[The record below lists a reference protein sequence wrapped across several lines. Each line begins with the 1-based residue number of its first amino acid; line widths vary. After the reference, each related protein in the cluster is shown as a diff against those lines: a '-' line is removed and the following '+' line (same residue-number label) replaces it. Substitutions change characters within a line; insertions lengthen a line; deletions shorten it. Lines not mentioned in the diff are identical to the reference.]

1 MSSPGMFGGYQ
12 ETSRE
17 LVVTSF
23 SDGQSGGEA
32 TEQKGWKG
40 RELEKISGLNTRAID
55 KLWSDI
61 HVVTVQHRLGTIAV
75 H

>member
-17 LVVTSF
+17 SVVTSV

-32 TEQKGWKG
+32 TEQREWKK
-40 RELEKISGLNTRAID
+40 LETISGLNTTRAIE
-55 KLWSDI
+55 KLWSDE
-61 HVVTVQHRLGTIAV
+61 HSVTVQHRLGTIAV